1 MPRVFP
7 LYTISRSKYLS
18 GLGGTVLLELVVSSL
33 ILVVLIL
40 AIGTFFVGHLKAF
53 DRGKEQMELQR
64 TGTLVM
70 EGMARAIREGSRV
83 EGFLSG
89 ETVDGIRIHYPGE
102 PFFDANHNGLWDLGE
117 DFVDIYRTDAA
128 GSSAGFAGV
137 WNGASEGVGENP
149 VPTVYFGFDSSG
161 AQGGVIRKGID
172 PSDSEPWE
180 LVASSATGGRLWCDR
195 LEFGLP
201 SNGEPLRITLDIR
214 NDMGTADPAD
224 DMAMSF
230 SSSVNLRR

>member
-1 MPRVFP
+1 VPRVFP
-7 LYTISRSKYLS
+7 LPTIDKHAS
-18 GLGGTVLLELVVSSL
+18 GSAGTVLLELVVSSL
-33 ILVVLIL
+33 ILVVVIL

-64 TGTLVM
+64 VGTLVM
-70 EGMARAIREGSRV
+70 EGMARAIREGNRV

-89 ETVDGIRIHYPGE
+89 GIVEGVRIFYPGE

-117 DFVDIYRTDAA
+117 GFVDMYRTDAA
-128 GSSAGFAGV
+128 GSSVGFEGV
-137 WNGASEGVGENP
+137 WNCASEGIGSNP
-149 VPTVYFGFDSSG
+149 LPTVYFGLDTSDS
-161 AQGGVIRKGID
+161 QGGVIRRGTD
-172 PSDSEPWE
+172 PSDSVPWE
-180 LVASSATGGRLWCDR
+180 IVASSATGGRLWCDK

-201 SNGEPLRITLDIR
+201 SNGEPVLITLDIR
-214 NDMGTADPAD
+214 NDMGTTDPAD